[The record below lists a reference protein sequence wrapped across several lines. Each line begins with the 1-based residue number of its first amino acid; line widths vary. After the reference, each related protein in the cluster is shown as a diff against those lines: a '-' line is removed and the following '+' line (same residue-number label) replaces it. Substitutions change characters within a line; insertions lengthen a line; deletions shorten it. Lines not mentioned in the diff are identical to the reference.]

1 MTLFDIGE
9 RTTLFCPLLAFL
21 RNRAINIIKKATR
34 AKKEVGKGSKMKQ
47 PGKIETKNRKPETH
61 NLSK

>member
-1 MTLFDIGE
+1 MTLVDIGE

-21 RNRAINIIKKATR
+21 RNSAISIIKKATR
-34 AKKEVGKGSKMKQ
+34 ATKEVGKRSKMKQ
-47 PGKIETKNRKPETH
+47 PDKIETKNWKPETH

>member
-21 RNRAINIIKKATR
+21 RNHAINIIKKATR
-34 AKKEVGKGSKMKQ
+34 AKKDGKGSKMKQ
-47 PGKIETKNRKPETH
+47 PDKIETKNRKPETH